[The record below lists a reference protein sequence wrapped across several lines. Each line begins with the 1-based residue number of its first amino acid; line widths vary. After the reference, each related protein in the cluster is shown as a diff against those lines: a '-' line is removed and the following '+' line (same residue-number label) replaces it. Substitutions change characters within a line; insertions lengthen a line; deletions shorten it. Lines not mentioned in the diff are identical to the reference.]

1 MNLIKQKKP
10 LSLIAGLSICL
21 LVSAAATTTLI
32 AAIYLEY
39 FKDNDDH
46 TAVLKEV
53 VKAQH
58 HQDLSGFEE
67 LYTLGVVD
75 SHFEIERSND
85 EVYMVLRGVSEA
97 LCDGAQ
103 EYLLKCVEGS
113 LVVQVDSAPGMLN
126 YYLMLQYER
135 QADEALDS
143 KDMETYKMLIG
154 KRNALGF

>member
-1 MNLIKQKKP
+1 
-10 LSLIAGLSICL
+10 
-21 LVSAAATTTLI
+21 
-32 AAIYLEY
+32 
-39 FKDNDDH
+39 
-46 TAVLKEV
+46 
-53 VKAQH
+53 
-58 HQDLSGFEE
+58 
-67 LYTLGVVD
+67 
-75 SHFEIERSND
+75 
-85 EVYMVLRGVSEA
+85 MVLRGVSEA